1 MAKTIRASFKLTDN
15 VEVLSNCYAKIA
27 ELYQAYSSNPDLH
40 VGVTVEVMDKDK
52 ARTSAQN
59 ALYWSWVTIV
69 GNDSGL
75 SKDEQHA
82 QFKRNH
88 LARIYLRDDPQF
100 AEMVA
105 AMSEYKKHAT
115 QAEYE
120 RMSQG
125 VSRLMSTTKATTKQ
139 MSEYLDDI
147 DKFYTAKGLSLPKP
161 DDYQWIIGTGN
172 D

>member
-15 VEVLSNCYAKIA
+15 VDVLSNCYAKIA
-27 ELYQAYSSNPDLH
+27 ELYQAYSSNTELH
-40 VGVTVEVMDKDK
+40 LGVTVEVMDKDK

-75 SKDEQHA
+75 SKEEQHA

-88 LARIYLRDDPQF
+88 LGKIYLRDDPEF
-100 AEMVA
+100 SGMVV
-105 AMSEYKKHAT
+105 AMNEYRKHAT
-115 QAEYE
+115 AQEYE
-120 RMSQG
+120 RMAKS
-125 VSRLMSTTKATTKQ
+125 VASLMSTTKATTKQ

-161 DDYQWIIGTGN
+161 DDYQWIIGAGN